1 MQEADVEDQEFIDR
15 IIGGFE
21 SMRRR
26 PNLELV
32 ARQFAE
38 GEIYFVVDRR
48 GIRVAFEDDDGD
60 LEPGSLP

>member
-1 MQEADVEDQEFIDR
+1 MGDEEFIDR

-21 SMRRR
+21 SMRQR
-26 PNLELV
+26 PNLDLV

-48 GIRVAFEDDDGD
+48 GIRVAFEDDEGD
-60 LEPGSLP
+60 MEPGSLP

>member
-1 MQEADVEDQEFIDR
+1 MEDQEFIDR

-26 PNLELV
+26 PNLEIV

-38 GEIYFVVDRR
+38 GEISFIVDRR
-48 GIRVAFEDDDGD
+48 GIRIAFEDESQDV
-60 LEPGSLP
+60 EPGSLL